1 MTAAEKAP
9 EEAAEEAQED
19 AAEKARPVGDGLQR
33 TDQDGVVWL
42 ELSRPQSRNALTTAL
57 LLSLREQ
64 LTLIGD
70 DPDTRVLVICGAG
83 TAFCAGADVTEFA
96 PGSPPRLSLA
106 RVRLVSEV
114 LTRIRSLEQPTIA
127 AVAGPAIGAGWG
139 LSLACDLCFC
149 AADAAFC
156 LPEITKGFRLP
167 GVIVHRLISIVG
179 PVRAA
184 EITLSGE
191 KFDAQQALAW
201 GWATRVFDDAETL
214 RERTGEFAA
223 HLATRPRRSV
233 AAVTGPLRHDTS
245 PELTPPFDYGWPE
258 E

>member
-1 MTAAEKAP
+1 MTPADGPAGGPKS
-9 EEAAEEAQED
+9 
-19 AAEKARPVGDGLQR
+19 VGDGLER
-33 TDQDGVVWL
+33 SDQNGVVWL

-70 DPDTRVLVICGAG
+70 DPEARVLVISGTGA
-83 TAFCAGADVTEFA
+83 AFCAGADITEFA

-114 LTRIRSLEQPTIA
+114 LTRIRALEQPTIA
-127 AVAGPAIGAGWG
+127 AVTGPAIGAGWG

-149 AADAAFC
+149 AADATFR
-156 LPEITKGFRLP
+156 LPEISNGFRLP
-167 GVIVHRLISIVG
+167 GVIVHRLINVVG

-184 EITLSGE
+184 EIALGGE

-201 GWATRVFDDAETL
+201 GWATRVFDDEETL
-214 RERTGEFAA
+214 RARTEELAV
-223 HLATRPRRSV
+223 HLAARPRRSL
-233 AAVTGPLRHDTS
+233 ATATAPLRHDTN
-245 PELTPPFDYGWPE
+245 PELTPPSDYGWPE

>member
-1 MTAAEKAP
+1 MTGDTMTGATKP
-9 EEAAEEAQED
+9 EPL
-19 AAEKARPVGDGLQR
+19 RGGLVR
-33 TDQDGVVWL
+33 TVRNGVVWL

-70 DPDTRVLVICGAG
+70 DPNARVLVFSGAG
-83 TAFCAGADVTEFA
+83 TAFCAGADITEFA
-96 PGSPPRLSLA
+96 PGSPPRLSLT

-114 LTRIRSLEQPTIA
+114 LARIRALEQPTIA

-149 AADAAFC
+149 AADAVFC

-184 EITLSGE
+184 EITLGGE

-201 GWATRVFDDAETL
+201 GWATRVFDDAGTL
-214 RERTGEFAA
+214 RERSWELAY
-223 HLATRPRRSV
+223 HLATRPRRSL
-233 AAVTGPLRHDTS
+233 AAATGPLRHDTS
-245 PELTPPFDYGWPE
+245 PELTPPSDYGWPE